1 MISYRRIPS
10 CRCSLVL
17 LCFLSL
23 GCQPEQKVESYT
35 VEGSTPARQ
44 SLDTAAVLENLDHI
58 LVAIVPQSDKA
69 WFFKLV
75 AKTPAMERQR
85 KAFNEFLA
93 TVKLA
98 PSSADTPS
106 WELPEGWTESSE
118 KKPMRA
124 TTLIVPDSG
133 GDLELAVSSLPLGE
147 DWEGF
152 LVPNVNRWLRQ
163 LRRDP
168 LPKATLLKMVQ
179 QSSTKD
185 GNASVFELSGM
196 MELRPMG
203 SKGGSLPAGFHGGKD
218 PHEGLGIAPPPAA
231 SAPAAKQ
238 PPAASKA
245 LTYKVPE
252 GWLPGKMSMMR
263 KAAFLLPGGDAAN
276 GVTVTSFPAAPGT
289 QMADVALNIQRWARQ
304 VGMAS
309 PEGEELDKLTESIT
323 VAGIEGTYAELTTPA
338 EAATQMAIY
347 VAMIERDG
355 PSLVLQNVRPR
366 PSWSAA
372 SERLFESFWGQWR
385 FRSRS
390 RELTTT
396 TRRARRFFALC
407 SSCRR
412 GSFSDFL
419 AGNGLCNSA

>member
-1 MISYRRIPS
+1 MISYRRILS
-10 CRCSLVL
+10 CRCYLAF
-17 LCFLSL
+17 LCLLSL

-44 SLDTAAVLENLDHI
+44 SLDTTAVLESLDHI
-58 LVAIVPQSDKA
+58 LVAIVPQGDKA

-98 PSSADTPS
+98 PSSADTPT
-106 WELPEGWTESSE
+106 WELPEGWTESAE

-124 TTLIVPDSG
+124 TTLIVPDDE
-133 GDLELAVSSLPLGE
+133 GDLELAVSSLPLGD

-203 SKGGSLPAGFHGGKD
+203 GNLPGGFHGGKD
-218 PHEGLGIAPPPAA
+218 PHEGLGIAPPP
-231 SAPAAKQ
+231 SSSVPAAKQ

-252 GWLPGKMSMMR
+252 GWLPGKMSSMR

-309 PEGEELDKLTESIT
+309 PVGEELDKLTEPIT
-323 VAGIEGTYAELTTPA
+323 VAGIEGTYAELTSPA
-338 EAATQMAIY
+338 EAASKMAIY
-347 VAMIERDG
+347 VAMIEHKGQVWFFKMHGTSELVSSQRD
-355 PSLVLQNVRPR
+355 
-366 PSWSAA
+366 A
-372 SERLFESFWGQWR
+372 
-385 FRSRS
+385 FR
-390 RELTTT
+390 E
-396 TRRARRFFALC
+396 
-407 SSCRR
+407 
-412 GSFSDFL
+412 FL
-419 AGNGLCNSA
+419 GTVVFP